1 MFEVGDIVEYKYSKS
16 RLLIGIVTFED
27 LHDYEILWLNH
38 PDPTRR
44 EALIYDKQGENIKRV
59 RPSNR

>member
-1 MFEVGDIVEYKYSKS
+1 MFQVGDIVEYAHSKN

-27 LHDYEILWLNH
+27 WHDYEILWLNH
-38 PDPTRR
+38 PNPKLR
-44 EALIYDKQGENIKRV
+44 EALIYDKQGENIKMV